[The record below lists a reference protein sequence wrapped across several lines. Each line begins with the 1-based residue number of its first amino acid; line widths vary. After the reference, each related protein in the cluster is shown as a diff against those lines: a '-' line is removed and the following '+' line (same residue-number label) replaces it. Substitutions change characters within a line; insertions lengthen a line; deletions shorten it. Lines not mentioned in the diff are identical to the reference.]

1 MTPHQHPSNND
12 VLAPPAGA
20 TPEEC
25 RALPI
30 TRIVYVEQRLQGV
43 VSYWMPSAAELQL
56 LNAGKA
62 VRISALGRTHP
73 PVALGVDGDGLL

>member
-12 VLAPPAGA
+12 VLAPPRGA

-25 RALPI
+25 RALAV
-30 TRIVYVEQRLQGV
+30 TRVVFVADRLQGV
-43 VSYWMPSAAELQL
+43 VSYWLPTAAELHL

-62 VRISALGRTHP
+62 VRLSVLGRTHP
-73 PVALGVDGDGLL
+73 PLAVGVDGDGLL